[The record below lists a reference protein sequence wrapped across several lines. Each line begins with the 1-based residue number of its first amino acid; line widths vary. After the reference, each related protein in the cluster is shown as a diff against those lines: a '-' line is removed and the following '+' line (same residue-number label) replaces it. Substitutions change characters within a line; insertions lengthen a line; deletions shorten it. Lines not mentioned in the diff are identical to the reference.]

1 MRYLT
6 FIILLL
12 IFCNAAVAQQ
22 PSHKLVFRYRIRQDK
37 LDALAKNNV
46 FLKDNKGTRLALCK
60 NSILKAVI
68 TNTSGLL
75 TVDAWTIKDKRITE
89 GTGKNDP
96 CYEQSGILNAATAY
110 PLNIDI
116 RRGQQPPGPNVKVGH
131 STKVIHLHY
140 QTWVIGVNTIGA
152 KFRPRVKDYNGNEY
166 STNVI
171 SGSINAGFTLG
182 YSFGWTTFTHRNT
195 TSWSLTPAFALGFSA
210 ASLGKEPLKK
220 QVSVTYNPSN
230 FVLSPSIGCIIARN
244 DLGILFNYGHDF
256 MFGKN
261 SSAWAY
267 QKKKFFGIG
276 LSASFKL

>member
-1 MRYLT
+1 
-6 FIILLL
+6 
-12 IFCNAAVAQQ
+12 
-22 PSHKLVFRYRIRQDK
+22 
-37 LDALAKNNV
+37 
-46 FLKDNKGTRLALCK
+46 
-60 NSILKAVI
+60 
-68 TNTSGLL
+68 
-75 TVDAWTIKDKRITE
+75 
-89 GTGKNDP
+89 
-96 CYEQSGILNAATAY
+96 
-110 PLNIDI
+110 
-116 RRGQQPPGPNVKVGH
+116 VGH